1 MAFQSGILGMFAR
14 SPFKPLQKHMDK
26 AYDCVVLLEPFL
38 QSVIQGDWDKAA
50 ELRDQIGQ
58 LEHDADRV
66 KMDFR
71 QHLPK
76 NLFLP
81 VPRNDLLQLM
91 SKQEDLPNLA
101 KDITGLMLGRRMKI
115 PNALAQDF
123 AAFLRCSV
131 EATEQAKTTIS
142 ELDELL
148 ESGFRGQEVNIVEK
162 MLNKLNQLEHDSD
175 DLQIKLRQKL
185 FDIEPELEPVDIV
198 FLYKVID
205 YIGSLADVAQDTG
218 GRLRMLTAD

>member
-26 AYDCVVLLEPFL
+26 AYDCVALLEPFL
-38 QSVIQGDWDKAA
+38 QAALQGEWDKAG
-50 ELRDQIGQ
+50 EIRDQIGQ

-81 VPRNDLLQLM
+81 VPRIDLLQLM

-101 KDITGLMLGRRMKI
+101 KDITGLMLGRRMQI
-115 PNALAQDF
+115 PEALADDF
-123 AAFLRCSV
+123 FAFLRCSV

-142 ELDELL
+142 QLDELL
-148 ESGFRGQEVNIVEK
+148 ESGFRGQEVNIIEK
-162 MLNKLNQLEHDSD
+162 MLNKLNQLEHESD

-185 FDIEPELEPVDIV
+185 FDIEPQLEPVDVV

-205 YIGSLADVAQDTG
+205 YIGSLADAAQDTG